1 MKPTTILFDLDGT
14 LLPMQQEEFTTAYFD
29 ILSKK
34 IAPRGYDQK
43 QLIDGVW
50 HSTKAMVKN
59 DGTQMNEQVFWKEF
73 ASLFGD
79 KVYSDIDKF
88 NEFYETDFDNRNER

>member
-1 MKPTTILFDLDGT
+1 MKPTTILYDLDGT

-34 IAPRGYDQK
+34 IAPRVYDQK

-79 KVYSDIDKF
+79 KGNSDIDKF